1 MYLMGFSVGVFG
13 EEALVDDAR
22 GRSNLGELG
31 GVYSDFVDY
40 VVEVDVTSFLIVEN
54 GVHLGTPY

>member
-1 MYLMGFSVGVFG
+1 MCGRLSEKHQAHCISMYLLGFSIGVFG

-31 GVYSDFVDY
+31 GVYSDFVDVAFY
-40 VVEVDVTSFLIVEN
+40 
-54 GVHLGTPY
+54 G

>member
-1 MYLMGFSVGVFG
+1 MCGRLSEKHQAHCISMYLLGFSIGVFG

-31 GVYSDFVDY
+31 GVCSNL
-40 VVEVDVTSFLIVEN
+40 VDVC
-54 GVHLGTPY
+54 

>member
-1 MYLMGFSVGVFG
+1 MYLLNFSIGKFG

-31 GVYSDFVDY
+31 GVYSDFVDVY
-40 VVEVDVTSFLIVEN
+40 C
-54 GVHLGTPY
+54 